1 MATPRTPAQGSDEPS
16 GTGNALPDGEPP
28 LYEPPLYEPPLY
40 GHPADDAADEPADDL
55 ADGPAEGAAA
65 EAEET
70 GEPAEGA
77 AGEESALA
85 EPGQRLLARIVDTL
99 VVGLPVIMVVKEFVS
114 GHELDV
120 VAPPAVAGC
129 MLLYEAVQLALWGQ
143 TLGKRF
149 AGIQVVP
156 DPSVPEGGL
165 RDAER
170 AAAPETRGGE
180 PEGGY
185 GRPSVL
191 RAVLRAAVYSV
202 PIALRPVHIL
212 GLLASL
218 FWVANAGFIYEG
230 THRRAVHDRLAG
242 TLVVKRRRP

>member
-1 MATPRTPAQGSDEPS
+1 MEPMEFV
-16 GTGNALPDGEPP
+16 EPM
-28 LYEPPLYEPPLY
+28 EPVEPV
-40 GHPADDAADEPADDL
+40 EPV
-55 ADGPAEGAAA
+55 
-65 EAEET
+65 EEV
-70 GEPAEGA
+70 
-77 AGEESALA
+77 AGEGSALA

-99 VVGLPVIMVVKEFVS
+99 VVGLPVIIVVKEFVS
-114 GHELDV
+114 GHELDL

-156 DPSVPEGGL
+156 DPSVPEGALKGT
-165 RDAER
+165 ER
-170 AAAPETRGGE
+170 VRPSETHDGA

-191 RAVLRAAVYSV
+191 RAVVRAAVYSV

-242 TLVVKRRRP
+242 TLVVKRRTS

>member
-16 GTGNALPDGEPP
+16 GADHGLPDGEPLAP
-28 LYEPPLYEPPLY
+28 EDPPQDAVADPEEPNEGP
-40 GHPADDAADEPADDL
+40 GQGL
-55 ADGPAEGAAA
+55 APGQGLV
-65 EAEET
+65 
-70 GEPAEGA
+70 
-77 AGEESALA
+77 LA

-99 VVGLPVIMVVKEFVS
+99 IVGLPVIIVVKEFVS
-114 GHELDV
+114 GHKVDV

-156 DPSVPEGGL
+156 DLSGPEGAAK
-165 RDAER
+165 DAEGTGV
-170 AAAPETRGGE
+170 AEPSGGAPRGR
-180 PEGGY
+180 Y
-185 GRPSVL
+185 GRPSVP

-230 THRRAVHDRLAG
+230 TQRRAVHDRLAG
-242 TLVVKRRRP
+242 TLVVKRRTP

>member
-16 GTGNALPDGEPP
+16 GTDHGIPDGEPLP
-28 LYEPPLYEPPLY
+28 HEDPEP
-40 GHPADDAADEPADDL
+40 G
-55 ADGPAEGAAA
+55 
-65 EAEET
+65 
-70 GEPAEGA
+70 
-77 AGEESALA
+77 SALA

-99 VVGLPVIMVVKEFVS
+99 IVGLPVIIVVKEFVS
-114 GHELDV
+114 GHRLDV
-120 VAPPAVAGC
+120 IAPPAVAGC

-156 DPSVPEGGL
+156 DPSGPEGAAT
-165 RDAER
+165 DAER
-170 AAAPETRGGE
+170 AGAPETPGGAA
-180 PEGGY
+180 EGRY
-185 GRPSVL
+185 GRPSVP

-230 THRRAVHDRLAG
+230 TQRRAVHDRLAG
-242 TLVVKRRRP
+242 TLVVKRRTS

>member
-16 GTGNALPDGEPP
+16 GAGNALPDGEPP
-28 LYEPPLYEPPLY
+28 LYEPPLYD
-40 GHPADDAADEPADDL
+40 HPADEPADDL
-55 ADGPAEGAAA
+55 ADDLADSPAEEAAA
-65 EAEET
+65 EVGDT
-70 GEPAEGA
+70 GQPMEGA

-143 TLGKRF
+143 TIGKRF

-156 DPSVPEGGL
+156 DPSVPESAL

-170 AAAPETRGGE
+170 ASAPETSGGE
-180 PEGGY
+180 PEGAY
-185 GRPSVL
+185 GRPGVL

>member
-16 GTGNALPDGEPP
+16 GTGNGLPDGEPP
-28 LYEPPLYEPPLY
+28 LKEAPAQDPIQEDPA
-40 GHPADDAADEPADDL
+40 HPVVVED
-55 ADGPAEGAAA
+55 
-65 EAEET
+65 
-70 GEPAEGA
+70 GEPEMAPDERQPASDGGDPGLDG
-77 AGEESALA
+77 GESVLA

-99 VVGLPVIMVVKEFVS
+99 IVGLPVIIVMKEFVS
-114 GHELDV
+114 GHDLDV
-120 VAPPAVAGC
+120 VAPPALAGC

-156 DPSVPEGGL
+156 DLPGPEGAATDGEG
-165 RDAER
+165 AEGAEAFAR
-170 AAAPETRGGE
+170 TPQ
-180 PEGGY
+180 GGY
-185 GRPSVL
+185 GRPSVP

-230 THRRAVHDRLAG
+230 PQRRAVHDRLAG
-242 TLVVKRRRP
+242 TLVVKRRTP

>member
-16 GTGNALPDGEPP
+16 GTDHGIPDGEPLP
-28 LYEPPLYEPPLY
+28 HEDPEP
-40 GHPADDAADEPADDL
+40 
-55 ADGPAEGAAA
+55 GP
-65 EAEET
+65 
-70 GEPAEGA
+70 
-77 AGEESALA
+77 ALA

-99 VVGLPVIMVVKEFVS
+99 IVGLPVIIVVKEFVS
-114 GHELDV
+114 GHQLDV
-120 VAPPAVAGC
+120 IAPPAVAGC

-156 DPSVPEGGL
+156 DLSGPEGAAT
-165 RDAER
+165 DAER
-170 AAAPETRGGE
+170 AGAPETPGGAA
-180 PEGGY
+180 GGRY
-185 GRPSVL
+185 DRPSVP

-230 THRRAVHDRLAG
+230 AQRRAVHDRLAG
-242 TLVVKRRRP
+242 TLVVKRRTP